1 MICPLLVSSDA
12 HAVVGST
19 PIPIPGRSL
28 PSTATGRTDDRV
40 ECSLE
45 VASPRRLSAA
55 RSRASVILLGVGLAM
70 RPPSAC
76 NLLGSSPNWTTANPR
91 HARSNSHAAD
101 RKRLESTLPDMAG
114 RMVMAMVTTNVSGEQ
129 PLHEVAE
136 VSVVS
141 GPNHQMEV
149 VGHQTIGEQT
159 DGRPLP
165 GFVKE
170 FQEGDIIAVFMEHR
184 AASVATI
191 QDVVAITT
199 LRSSTGAR
207 HRGRLSPR
215 TTSVSSK
222 K

>member
-1 MICPLLVSSDA
+1 
-12 HAVVGST
+12 
-19 PIPIPGRSL
+19 
-28 PSTATGRTDDRV
+28 
-40 ECSLE
+40 
-45 VASPRRLSAA
+45 
-55 RSRASVILLGVGLAM
+55 
-70 RPPSAC
+70 
-76 NLLGSSPNWTTANPR
+76 
-91 HARSNSHAAD
+91 
-101 RKRLESTLPDMAG
+101 MAG

-141 GPNHQMEV
+141 GPNRQMEV

-165 GFVKE
+165 GLVKE

-199 LRSSTGAR
+199 LRSSTGAW